1 MDMPRVDDARLT
13 FERIAD
19 DLRQQIREE
28 KLRPGQLLPTQ
39 SQLMQEYKASSLT
52 VQKAIRLLRNEG
64 WVIARQGRGTFVT
77 RSADFEEAF
86 EDVASD
92 LQQQIYTGTLAP
104 GAKLPARQVLA
115 DHYSVPLN
123 VVTNAIALL
132 AGNFLLRYTGE
143 VPGEDVYVRDWDDHG
158 FATQLIHGRLV
169 RKIRD
174 GSLPRGSTVTV
185 NEVVDTIGGDA
196 EAADQALT
204 FLALEGRVKKVHRT
218 NGPHQESAY
227 AIVGGEFGTELPVN
241 VQPVDEASDTSA
253 REFPSTAG
261 LAELAYKLEQA
272 LEQIDE
278 LQERVDRLERGQP
291 SGPEAG

>member
-1 MDMPRVDDARLT
+1 MDMPPADDARLT

-77 RSADFEEAF
+77 RSAGFEEAF
-86 EDVASD
+86 ENVASD
-92 LQQQIYTGTLAP
+92 LQQQIYSGTLAP
-104 GAKLPARQVLA
+104 GDRLPTREVLA

-123 VVTNAIALL
+123 VVTNAMALL
-132 AGNFLLRYTGE
+132 AGNFLLRY
-143 VPGEDVYVRDWDDHG
+143 PGELPGDEVYVGDWDDHG

-174 GSLPRGSTVTV
+174 GSLPRGTTLTV
-185 NEVVDTIGGDA
+185 NEVADTIGGNA

-204 FLALEGRVKKVHRT
+204 FLALEGRVKKVHRPD
-218 NGPHQESAY
+218 GVPAY
-227 AIVGGEFGTELPVN
+227 AVVGGEFGTEVPVA
-241 VQPVDEASDTSA
+241 VQPINEQDEALAAPAA
-253 REFPSTAG
+253 REFPASAG
-261 LAELAYKLEQA
+261 LADLTYKLERA
-272 LEQIDE
+272 LERIEE
-278 LQERVDRLERGQP
+278 LEERVERLEGRD
-291 SGPEAG
+291 AD

>member
-1 MDMPRVDDARLT
+1 MPRVDDARLT

-86 EDVASD
+86 ENVASD

-104 GAKLPARQVLA
+104 GAKLPAREVLA

-169 RKIRD
+169 RRIRD
-174 GSLPRGSTVTV
+174 GSLSRGSTVTV
-185 NEVVDTIGGDA
+185 NEVVDMIGGDA

-218 NGPHQESAY
+218 SGAHQESAY

-241 VQPVDEASDTSA
+241 VQSVDEAPEELGVPD
-253 REFPSTAG
+253 REFPSIAG
-261 LAELAYKLEQA
+261 LADLAHKLQLA
-272 LEQIDE
+272 LEQIEE
-278 LQERVDRLERGQP
+278 LQERVERLER
-291 SGPEAG
+291 SDTV

>member
-1 MDMPRVDDARLT
+1 MT

-86 EDVASD
+86 ENVASD

-132 AGNFLLRYTGE
+132 ASNFLLRYTGE

-218 NGPHQESAY
+218 SGAHQESAY

-241 VQPVDEASDTSA
+241 VQPVDEEPEELGVPD
-253 REFPSTAG
+253 REFPSAAG
-261 LAELAYKLEQA
+261 LADLAHKLQLA
-272 LEQIDE
+272 LEQIEE
-278 LQERVDRLERGQP
+278 LQERVERLER
-291 SGPEAG
+291 SNTD

>member
-1 MDMPRVDDARLT
+1 MT

-86 EDVASD
+86 ENVASD

-104 GAKLPARQVLA
+104 GAKLPAREVLA

-174 GSLPRGSTVTV
+174 GSLSRGSTVTV

-218 NGPHQESAY
+218 SGSRQESAY
-227 AIVGGEFGTELPVN
+227 VIVGGEFGTELPVT
-241 VQPVDEASDTSA
+241 VEPVDEESDTPA

-261 LAELAYKLEQA
+261 LAELAYKLERA

-291 SGPEAG
+291 SGAEAG

>member
-1 MDMPRVDDARLT
+1 MT

-86 EDVASD
+86 ENVASD
-92 LQQQIYTGTLAP
+92 LQQQIYTGALAP

-174 GSLPRGSTVTV
+174 GSLSRGSTVTV
-185 NEVVDTIGGDA
+185 NDVVDTIGGDA

-218 NGPHQESAY
+218 RGPRQESAY
-227 AIVGGEFGTELPVN
+227 VIVGGEFGTELPVT
-241 VQPVDEASDTSA
+241 VEPVDEESDTPA

-261 LAELAYKLEQA
+261 LAELAYKLERA

-291 SGPEAG
+291 SGAEAG